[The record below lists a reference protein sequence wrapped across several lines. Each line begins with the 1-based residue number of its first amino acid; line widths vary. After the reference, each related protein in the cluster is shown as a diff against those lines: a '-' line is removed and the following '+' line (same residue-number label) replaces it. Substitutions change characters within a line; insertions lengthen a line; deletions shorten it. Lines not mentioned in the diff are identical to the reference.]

1 MKTKKLNLKI
11 TILSILV
18 SLLFFVSGILL
29 LVKVSSSLTQNANVG
44 GNLTVQE
51 QPFKNGD
58 GSASNPYLVSTAQ
71 DLNNVRNYLYQKDD
85 NGDFILSSPN
95 HFVQTNDISLA
106 NFDFNGDNAGN
117 FDSIGNEQT
126 PFAGTYEGNGYTISG
141 LYIDSANNNVGLFSN
156 ISSSGQIFGLSISS
170 AQVQGAS
177 VVGSIAGVNNGLIQ
191 YCFND
196 STVIGSNAGGIVGL
210 NAGSILDSYNSGDVS
225 GSNNGGIAGSNTGT
239 ISRAYNSGTISNGGG
254 IAYQSDGIIS
264 YSAFINTNSS
274 AVISGS
280 SDTSSAISVS
290 QEQLNGQAT
299 LSSGNYL
306 TAHINSQAS
315 TPAFFYSEDSSISA
329 PQIWLNSQDSTLRL
343 TGDGTQTSPFAITSP
358 QALALIG
365 KSFSASQFRTIQFD
379 LNDFYSQTVDIT
391 FKGVDTNGST
401 AGNFDPVGY
410 ISGGVQSFAG
420 VYSGQSG
427 DDQRVKISLVNID
440 TASTSVALFCEI
452 APGATVE
459 NISIRESSFNTSTTT
474 QFNMAAIAAI
484 NNGTIANCDNF
495 SDINK
500 PLAESN
506 FAGGQSSNL
515 GGIAAQN
522 NGTISL
528 CANLGDLT
536 SIYSGTV
543 TTATSFV
550 GGLVASNNGII
561 ERSYN
566 AGNLSGGQTGGL
578 ATVNSNQLNHSFNM
592 GNADGN
598 FSVGN
603 GRYWESGIASNN
615 SGSISFT
622 LNLGVSDYGIAVMN
636 TGSFNNVYWL
646 EGLSYQNVMNG
657 STTEN
662 LINVNQIAGME
673 NINGQNFI
681 DLFNSQG
688 QYWVFDRAYLCE
700 DGNNYQFAHLTSNY
714 TEKMHPL
721 AMHITQDGRYHMV
734 ENTQAFQAIDGN
746 YNGIAY
752 KSQGNY
758 ILVNDL
764 DFSGISVGAIENFAG
779 ELNGNGKTI
788 SHISKNSSAYTNFG
802 IFNMLTGNAYVHDLL
817 LDSISITNSQSDA
830 STSAGALVG
839 QMGLGVRIEK
849 VMASNCYSGAYDAI
863 GGLIGEI
870 QDSGDGASGG
880 YVNACG
886 IYNSTADYL
895 DDDRYNTTHRSTGGF
910 VGRSYG
916 LTISNSFAT
925 HENVSGGSSN
935 VLATGNLYVG
945 GFIGETLG
953 DARIENCFAYGSIYS
968 TRNSTTCSGLD
979 SIGGFI
985 GINNSS
991 SVVIDSNYA
1000 RVTTDRAGST
1010 RWSSI
1015 VRGFGHNSEG
1025 GTFSNNYCLEGQDK
1039 HASSS
1044 GGQNIAA
1051 SAFNQQSTFSMFDF
1065 VNDWEMSS
1073 SASMPYGAPIPKI
1086 NAYNIGNSGIAVV
1099 STDAGSTVQ
1108 LYSGGSLLTTT
1119 TATSGG
1125 AEFQNLDFGSY
1136 SARIFRNGQS
1146 LTSGNYETVEFSL
1159 SSDNPWQMVSSS
1171 RWFAGGDGT
1180 EDNPYI
1186 INSISQWQNL
1196 NNFAQAGEDTY
1207 FKLAKNL
1214 NFNRQEIVPISDFR
1228 GILDGDDHQIYNFV
1242 INSSAASVGIF
1253 ESLTNA
1259 EISNLGISSFEISA
1273 ASAEHVGA
1281 LAAEA
1286 SNSTILFVYAD
1297 GGDISAS
1304 GVIGGL
1310 VGSISGTTISGSY
1323 ASVSITGQNSGFVGG
1338 FVGQATN
1345 SSNISQS
1352 YSGGNIVGLNNIG
1365 GFIGLAQDSS
1375 ISNCY
1380 TTSAI
1385 VSSYNSAQDSSIGG
1399 FIGQSSGAAIS
1410 NSFMHGSVKTSLAN
1424 AGVFIGYNSS
1434 SSLQNNYAWN
1444 VNNLR
1449 LVQRGDQSQS
1459 ISFLTTEQFLSAS
1472 NFNGFDFI
1480 SVWGM
1485 SKQSYPVLRNVPN
1498 ASEISETVM
1507 GSGTE
1512 NDPYLIFDRQTFSE
1526 IEEYYTQ
1533 SVSTRSGEKIYFRLM
1548 QDIDLSGDDW
1558 QALFSSQ
1565 AFTGVL
1571 DGNGNSITSVS
1582 LSATS
1587 NGIFQQAQ
1595 NAIFKNIVLSNPRI
1609 SSTAEN
1615 VAILCGNATS
1625 TSFENI
1631 TVQGGTVSSQS
1642 STAAVVGTSSDC
1654 TFENITLQNAT
1665 LSGVSA
1671 GGVSAVSTNDTF
1683 SSITIEQSNISA
1695 TNYAGGVASSTTN
1708 SEIGQAEVR
1717 NSTITASNAGG
1728 IVGSMQGGEILL
1740 SNSLLNNLSGA
1751 LAGGVVAN
1759 ASQASL
1765 TSVYVEGLTLANAT
1779 NAGIVAGQISSTSV
1793 VGATVML
1800 ENSLSATSSIG
1811 GIVGIANASVVDN
1824 CTINTVW
1831 TEGNLTLQAANVGGV
1846 VGSSQNMQS
1855 ILENRIT
1862 NMVLTSTGGGAIGQ
1876 IYGAITGA
1884 ANAANNMYRNITINA
1899 NSSTNNSLGGTT
1911 VSDTYNTSTGVI
1923 TYEWTLV

>member
-95 HFVQTNDISLA
+95 HFVQTNDINLA

-117 FDSIGNEQT
+117 FDPIGSDQT

-239 ISRAYNSGTISNGGG
+239 ISRVYNSGIISNGGG
-254 IAYQSDGIIS
+254 IAYQSDGVIS
-264 YSAFINTNSS
+264 YSAFINSSSS
-274 AVISGS
+274 AISSGG

-329 PQIWLNSQDSTLRL
+329 PQIWLNSQDLTLRL

-420 VYSGQSG
+420 VYSGQSSDG
-427 DDQRVKISLVNID
+427 ERAKISDLDIN
-440 TASTSVALFCEI
+440 TPSTSIGLFSQI
-452 APGATVE
+452 GLGATVE
-459 NISIRESSFNTSTTT
+459 NLSIRDSSITTSTTAL
-474 QFNMAAIAAI
+474 FNMGAIAAV

-500 PLAESN
+500 PLVESN
-506 FAGGQSSNL
+506 FPGGQSSNL

-603 GRYWESGIASNN
+603 GRYWESGIATNN

-622 LNLGVSDYGIAVMN
+622 LNLGVSDYGIAIMN

-714 TEKMHPL
+714 TKKMHPL
-721 AMHITQDGRYHMV
+721 AMRITQDGRYHMV
-734 ENTQAFQAIDGN
+734 ENTAQFMGVGN
-746 YNGIAY
+746 YYNAIAY
-752 KSQGNY
+752 PGSGNF
-758 ILVNDL
+758 ILLCDVNM
-764 DFSGISVGAIENFAG
+764 SGQTYEAKEYLHG
-779 ELNGNGKTI
+779 EFNGNGHTV
-788 SHISKNSSAYTNFG
+788 SNVTLNTSGFNQLG
-802 IFNMLTGNAYVHDLL
+802 IFNEISNGGYLHDLNL
-817 LDSISITNSQSDA
+817 NNISITN
-830 STSAGALVG
+830 TSNNDGGATGTVAGSVG
-839 QMGLGVRIEK
+839 T
-849 VMASNCYSGAYDAI
+849 DAI
-863 GGLIGEI
+863 IDNVHVNTTYVNGRRDAGCFIGNLTKEI
-870 QDSGDGASGG
+870 SSGNGYIQNCSVINGQATTRDGDDSG
-880 YVNACG
+880 
-886 IYNSTADYL
+886 
-895 DDDRYNTTHRSTGGF
+895 HPTGGF
-910 VGRSYG
+910 VGWTNGGIIRQCFTY
-916 LTISNSFAT
+916 NSST
-925 HENVSGGSSN
+925 SEDGPY
-935 VLATGNLYVG
+935 LANAHLRVG
-945 GFIGETLG
+945 GFVGIIESDSL
-953 DARIENCFAYGSIYS
+953 IENCFAHGSVWVERVVWASGI
-968 TRNSTTCSGLD
+968 TTQD
-979 SIGGFI
+979 MDTAGGFV
-985 GINNSS
+985 GWNNSS
-991 SVVIDSNYA
+991 TSTVRNCYA
-1000 RVTTDRAGST
+1000 HTTVTRRENWGYSQAAT
-1010 RWSSI
+1010 
-1015 VRGFGHNSEG
+1015 RGFGRGALTSWQNNYYVEGDYTESNGG
-1025 GTFSNNYCLEGQDK
+1025 GTQLSWDQMR
-1039 HASSS
+1039 
-1044 GGQNIAA
+1044 
-1051 SAFNQQSTFSMFDF
+1051 QQSSFSGYDF
-1065 VNDWEMSS
+1065 SSIWQMSS
-1073 SASMPYGAPIPKI
+1073 SWGVPVPIGANQTLSSK
-1086 NAYNIGNSGIAVV
+1086 GVAVV

-1146 LTSGNYETVEFSL
+1146 LTSGSYETVEFSL

-1242 INSSAASVGIF
+1242 INSSNANVGIF

-1259 EISNLGISSFEISA
+1259 EISNLGISSFEITATSA
-1273 ASAEHVGA
+1273 GQVGA

-1304 GVIGGL
+1304 GVTGGL
-1310 VGSISGTTISGSY
+1310 IGSISGTTISGSY
-1323 ASVSITGQNSGFVGG
+1323 ASVSISGQNSGFVGG
-1338 FVGQATN
+1338 FVGQVTN

-1365 GFIGLAQDSS
+1365 GFIGLVQDSS

-1385 VSSYNSAQDSSIGG
+1385 NSSYNSAQDSSIGG

-1410 NSFMHGSVKTSLAN
+1410 NSFMHGSVKTTLAN

-1434 SSLQNNYAWN
+1434 SSLKNNYAWN

-1485 SKQSYPVLRNVPN
+1485 SKQSYPVLRNVSN

-1526 IEEYYTQ
+1526 IEEYYNQ

-1631 TVQGGTVSSQS
+1631 TVQGGTVASHG

-1654 TFENITLQNAT
+1654 TFKNITLQNAT
-1665 LSGVSA
+1665 ISGSSA

-1708 SEIGQAEVR
+1708 SEIGQTDVK
-1717 NSTITASNAGG
+1717 NSSITASNAGG
-1728 IVGSMQGGEILL
+1728 IVGNMQGGEILL

-1759 ASQASL
+1759 ASQGSL

-1800 ENSLSATSSIG
+1800 KNSLSATSSIG

-1831 TEGNLTLQAANVGGV
+1831 TEGNLTLQAANVGGI
-1846 VGSSQNMQS
+1846 VGSSQDMQS
-1855 ILENRIT
+1855 ISENRIT
-1862 NMVLTSTGGGAIGQ
+1862 NMILTSTGGGAIGQ
-1876 IYGAITGA
+1876 IYGSITGA

-1911 VSDTYNTSTGVI
+1911 VSDTYNTGTGVI

>member
-29 LVKVSSSLTQNANVG
+29 FVKVSSSLTQNANVG

-71 DLNNVRNYLYQKDD
+71 DLNNMRNYLYQKDD

-117 FDSIGNEQT
+117 FDPIGSDQT

-274 AVISGS
+274 AVISGG

-299 LSSGNYL
+299 LSSNSYL
-306 TAHINSQAS
+306 TEHLNSQS
-315 TPAFFYSEDSSISA
+315 SMPAFFYSEDSSISA
-329 PQIWLNSQDSTLRL
+329 PQIWLNSQDSILRL

-578 ATVNSNQLNHSFNM
+578 ATINSNQLNHSFNM

-721 AMHITQDGRYHMV
+721 AMRITQDGRYHMV
-734 ENTQAFQAIDGN
+734 ENTAQFMGVGNYYNAIAYPGSGNFILLCDVNMSGQTYEAKEYLHGEFNGNGHTVSNVTLNTNAYALLGMFNEISNGGSLHDLNLTNVNIYNSSNADGN
-746 YNGIAY
+746 G
-752 KSQGNY
+752 
-758 ILVNDL
+758 
-764 DFSGISVGAIENFAG
+764 VGAIAGRVGTDCIIENVHVDGGMISGWRETGGLVGA
-779 ELNGNGKTI
+779 LTSDISSGNGYI
-788 SHISKNSSAYTNFG
+788 QNC
-802 IFNMLTGNAYVHDLL
+802 
-817 LDSISITNSQSDA
+817 SITNLQVRNNIDG
-830 STSAGALVG
+830 STS
-839 QMGLGVRIEK
+839 
-849 VMASNCYSGAYDAI
+849 ND
-863 GGLIGEI
+863 
-870 QDSGDGASGG
+870 DG
-880 YVNACG
+880 YP
-886 IYNSTADYL
+886 L
-895 DDDRYNTTHRSTGGF
+895 GGF
-910 VGRSYG
+910 VGWLNNG
-916 LTISNSFAT
+916 TIRQCYAYNSST
-925 HENVSGGSSN
+925 SEDGPYLVDGW
-935 VLATGNLYVG
+935 LQIG
-945 GFIGETLG
+945 GFVGVIDGASL
-953 DARIENCFAYGSIYS
+953 IENCFAYGSMHVERVAVG
-968 TRNSTTCSGLD
+968 TADLD
-979 SIGGFI
+979 TVGGFM

-991 SVVIDSNYA
+991 SAMVRNSYAHLTIDLRRNWGYTAVDS
-1000 RVTTDRAGST
+1000 
-1010 RWSSI
+1010 
-1015 VRGFGHNSEG
+1015 RGFGRGAQSSW
-1025 GTFSNNYCLEGQDK
+1025 TNNYCI
-1039 HASSS
+1039 S
-1044 GGQNIAA
+1044 GDYTQSNSGA
-1051 SAFNQQSTFSMFDF
+1051 SAVLSWDQMRQQSSFSGYDF
-1065 VNDWEMSS
+1065 SSIWQMSS
-1073 SASMPYGAPIPKI
+1073 SWGVPVPIGANQTLSSK
-1086 NAYNIGNSGIAVV
+1086 AIAVV

-1119 TATSGG
+1119 TASSGG

-1146 LTSGNYETVEFSL
+1146 LTSGSYETVEFSL

-1259 EISNLGISSFEISA
+1259 EISNLGISSFEITATSA
-1273 ASAEHVGA
+1273 GQVGA

-1297 GGDISAS
+1297 GGDIYAS

-1310 VGSISGTTISGSY
+1310 IGSISGTTISGSY
-1323 ASVSITGQNSGFVGG
+1323 ASVSITGQNSVFVGG
-1338 FVGQATN
+1338 FIGQALNT
-1345 SSNISQS
+1345 SSISQS

-1399 FIGQSSGAAIS
+1399 FIGQSSGAVIS

-1485 SKQSYPVLRNVPN
+1485 SKQSYPVLRNVSN

-1533 SVSTRSGEKIYFRLM
+1533 SISTRSGEKIYFRLM

-1695 TNYAGGVASSTTN
+1695 TNFAGGVASSTTN
-1708 SEIGQAEVR
+1708 SEIGQTDVK
-1717 NSTITASNAGG
+1717 NSSITASNAGG

-1831 TEGNLTLQAANVGGV
+1831 TEGNLTLQAANVGGI
-1846 VGSSQNMQS
+1846 VGSSQDMQS
-1855 ILENRIT
+1855 ISENRIT
-1862 NMVLTSTGGGAIGQ
+1862 NMILTSTGGGAIGQ
-1876 IYGAITGA
+1876 IYGAITGV
-1884 ANAANNMYRNITINA
+1884 ANAENNMYRNITINA